1 MDGCHPNLAVK
12 NTFFKEARMSKP
24 LVLLIW
30 KAVSSFAC
38 STNLIVC
45 DVELI
50 CTLPPSDKTIR
61 PRAFPS
67 YQPEGRDR

>member
-1 MDGCHPNLAVK
+1 
-12 NTFFKEARMSKP
+12 MSKP

-38 STNLIVC
+38 SINLIVC

-61 PRAFPS
+61 PWAFPS